1 MASKSS
7 PSTINIAECTGVG
20 LLPDIFAFAA
30 SQNLAITAQ
39 APAQVG
45 VSLGTTL
52 AVGSNTPLNNALYL
66 TEAGDRSSIGVND
79 IHQGQLGDC
88 FLLAAVGE
96 LAIYQPAA
104 ISKMISV
111 NANGTESVSL
121 FETPRGTVPGFGATQ
136 FSLTSQ
142 TVTNSFAAGS
152 VNNGATQDVAGGSK
166 EIWVQVLEKAFAQAN
181 GGYAAISQG
190 GSPVIALQQ
199 LTGHTATWESP
210 AQATAASLTANVT
223 AGDLIVMDTANS
235 PSLPYGL
242 IGNHAY
248 MFEGLVNSNGVS
260 SVRLGNPWGVAQ
272 PSLIPVT
279 QLAHSGIVE
288 VDLGHTK

>member
-7 PSTINIAECTGVG
+7 STINIADCTGIS
-20 LLPDIFAFAA
+20 LLCDVFAFAA
-30 SQNLAITAQ
+30 SPGLAQA

-52 AVGSNTPLNNALYL
+52 ALGSSTPLTNALYL
-66 TEAGDRSSIGVND
+66 MEAGDHSSIGVGD

-96 LAIYQPAA
+96 LAVYEPAA

-111 NANGTESVSL
+111 NANGTESVTL

-136 FSLTSQ
+136 FSSTSQ
-142 TVTNSFAAGS
+142 MVTNSFAAGS
-152 VNNGATQDVAGGSK
+152 VNNAATQDVSGSSK

-190 GSPVIALQQ
+190 GSPLIALQQ
-199 LTGHTATWESP
+199 LTGHTASWESP
-210 AQATAASLTANVT
+210 VQATAASLTADVT
-223 AGDLIVMDTANS
+223 AGDLIVMDTTSAAN
-235 PSLPYGL
+235 LPYGL

-260 SVRLGNPWGVAQ
+260 SVRLGNPWGIDQ

-279 QLAHSGIVE
+279 QLAHSGVVE
-288 VDLGHTK
+288 VDLGHTR